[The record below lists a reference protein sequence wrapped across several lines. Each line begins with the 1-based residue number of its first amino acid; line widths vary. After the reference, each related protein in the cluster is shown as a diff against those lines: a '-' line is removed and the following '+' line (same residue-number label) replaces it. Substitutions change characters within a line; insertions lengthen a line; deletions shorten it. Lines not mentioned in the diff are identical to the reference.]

1 MFLNRKLIKN
11 VNWYIPIVTLLL
23 IAIGILSICSA
34 GELNKESATGIRLV
48 KTADIGCFGYNSNC
62 YYPVF
67 DYRIFQYYSTII
79 YIATVAVLGMIL
91 IIGTTA
97 KGRTGWIS
105 LVALISTF

>member
-48 KTADIGCFGYNSNC
+48 KNS
-62 YYPVF
+62 
-67 DYRIFQYYSTII
+67 
-79 YIATVAVLGMIL
+79 
-91 IIGTTA
+91 
-97 KGRTGWIS
+97 
-105 LVALISTF
+105 